1 VKNIHI
7 IVLITII
14 IIILC
19 IGLTLSTNNHITMEH
34 VKNRSITPASEP
46 VTSVENS
53 SVNNQANDIHCCST
67 IGAISSFKELPPTWG
82 AIILKV
88 LNNTE
93 SIRAKPGSIIKFL
106 VEITYKA
113 KSYAPKQAELV
124 LSINTCRAIEFLNI
138 PKTEIDF
145 NLIKSYPYVKLYTNV
160 SDRELMDPTNPLFY
174 TLFSW
179 NVYRDMIP
187 VFDLKDKN
195 YVQLRINDLVWYNT
209 TYLRLNA
216 NESKI
221 IEMYILIPP
230 FIKPG
235 FTFTGSNVFGTVNI
249 CAQNSN
255 IAIFP
260 AAIPKIEIIK

>member
-1 VKNIHI
+1 MKNIHI

-14 IIILC
+14 TIILC
-19 IGLTLSTNNHITMEH
+19 IGLTLFTNNHITMEH
-34 VKNRSITPASEP
+34 VKNRSITPTSEP

-53 SVNNQANDIHCCST
+53 SVNNQANDTHCCNT

-160 SDRELMDPTNPLFY
+160 SDRELMDPANPLFY
-174 TLFSW
+174 TIFSW
-179 NVYRDMIP
+179 NVYRDIIP

-216 NESKI
+216 NESKT

-260 AAIPKIEIIK
+260 AATPKIEIIK